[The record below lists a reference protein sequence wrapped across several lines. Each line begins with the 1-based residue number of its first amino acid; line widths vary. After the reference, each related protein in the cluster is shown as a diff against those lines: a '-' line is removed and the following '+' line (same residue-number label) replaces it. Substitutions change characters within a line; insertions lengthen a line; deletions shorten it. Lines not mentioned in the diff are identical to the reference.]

1 MLEMRFLLPV
11 LLCFLLLSAFAQS
24 TPKVGVTMAGG
35 VARGFAY
42 LGALQEL
49 VERGMPLDLI
59 VGTSAGAMV
68 SGLYAS
74 GYSFDTIADIFSE
87 LQHHQTDLARVTFPP
102 TKGLLDIRG
111 LETVYRALVNNQ
123 QLENTSPQL
132 AIMVTKLEVAPSIA
146 LTKGDLTTAMRAS
159 ISLPLLFPA
168 VEIDGH
174 YYADGGLKNPIPVD
188 VARDLGSSVVISIR
202 GLAEPNIKPDNLISS
217 LGLTVAAVTLPVDQ
231 AQADLTLRVKA
242 YDAQYFDFGSA
253 RELIKR
259 GRETAAEHWLEVAK
273 ILEQKNIK
281 LNPIGDPHKNNPVNQ
296 VWRSRLDQ
304 GLNAARVIPAEL
316 TVAPQLELG
325 PSAFDWGTRVGAPS
339 AWGSLGLGLEATSG
353 ILGNFGIAGGYVK
366 LLNAPENS
374 GYARLEYRF
383 SSNLRIAGSF
393 DPGRRPTGA
402 PWELGL
408 EFRETDFGVR
418 LSLDSQAIGL
428 TGTAQAQLGDFKFST
443 SLELRF
449 GENLNPRI
457 ESQIAFKWQ
466 ILGSPWFT
474 RARALIG
481 YSSNTQGFALGSS
494 GLLRAYPEAY
504 LIRSSVLIANLE
516 FGYRFQIPNVLGIA
530 SLEPEIRI
538 FTDFGW
544 DFNSSYLFDAG
555 IGINLP
561 GRWFGFLPFNL
572 GMDLAF
578 GSLGA
583 RVTVFTVLPTVWK

>member
-1 MLEMRFLLPV
+1 MCRLLLV
-11 LLCFLLLSAFAQS
+11 LLFSQILISSVHAQ
-24 TPKVGVTMAGG
+24 KVGVTMAGG

-49 VERGMPLDLI
+49 VMRGMPLDLI

-74 GYSFDTIADIFSE
+74 GYSFDTVADIFSE
-87 LQHHQTDLARVTFPP
+87 LQHHQSDLARVTFPP

-132 AIMVTKLEVAPSIA
+132 AVMVTKLEVAPPIA
-146 LTKGDLTTAMRAS
+146 LTSGDLTTAMRAS
-159 ISLPLLFPA
+159 ISLPIVFPA

-174 YYADGGLKNPIPVD
+174 YYADGGLKNPIPVN
-188 VARDLGSSVVISIR
+188 VARDLGASVVISIR
-202 GLAEPNIKPDNLISS
+202 GLAEPNVKPDNLISS

-231 AQADLTLRVKA
+231 VQPDLYLRVKA
-242 YDAQYFDFGSA
+242 YDTQYFDFSSA

-259 GRETAAEHWLEVAK
+259 GRETASEHWLEVAK

-281 LNPIGDPHKNNPVNQ
+281 LNPPGDPHVNNPVNQ
-296 VWRSRLDQ
+296 VWRSRLEQ
-304 GLNAARVIPAEL
+304 GLNSARAIPAEL
-316 TVAPQLELG
+316 TVAPQIELG
-325 PSAFDWGTRVGAPS
+325 PSAFDWGTRVDAPS
-339 AWGSLGLGLEATSG
+339 AWGSLGLGLEATG
-353 ILGNFGIAGGYVK
+353 GALGNFGIAAGYVK
-366 LLNAPENS
+366 LLNAPESS
-374 GYARLEYRF
+374 GYTKLEYRF
-383 SSNLRIAGSF
+383 SSNLRIYGTF
-393 DPGRRPTGA
+393 DPARRPTGT

-408 EFRETDFGVR
+408 EFQDSDFGVR

-428 TGTAQAQLGDFKFST
+428 TGTARAEIQDFKFSS

-466 ILGSPWFT
+466 ILGTPWFT

-494 GLLRAYPEAY
+494 SLLRAYPEAY
-504 LIRSSVLIANLE
+504 LTRPSVLIANLE
-516 FGYRFQIPNVLGIA
+516 FGYQFQIPNLAGIA

-538 FTDFGW
+538 FSDFGW

-555 IGINLP
+555 LGLNLP

-583 RVTVFTVLPTVWK
+583 RVTVFTVLPLP

>member
-1 MLEMRFLLPV
+1 MLEMRR
-11 LLCFLLLSAFAQS
+11 LLLILMFSQILISSVDAQ
-24 TPKVGVTMAGG
+24 KVGVTMAGG

-87 LQHHQTDLARVTFPP
+87 LQNHQTDLARVTFPP

-111 LETVYRALVNNQ
+111 LETVYRALVDNQ

-132 AIMVTKLEVAPSIA
+132 AVMVTKLEVSPAIA
-146 LTKGDLTTAMRAS
+146 LTSGDLTTAMRAS
-159 ISLPLLFPA
+159 ISLPIIFPA

-202 GLAEPNIKPDNLISS
+202 GLAEPNVKPDNLISS
-217 LGLTVAAVTLPVDQ
+217 LGLTVAAVTLPIDQ
-231 AQADLTLRVKA
+231 AQPDLYIRVKA

-259 GRETAAEHWLEVAK
+259 GRETASEQWLEIAK

-281 LNPIGDPHKNNPVNQ
+281 LNPVGDPHTKNSVNQ
-296 VWRSRLDQ
+296 IWRSRLEQ
-304 GLNAARVIPAEL
+304 GLNAARAIPAEL
-316 TVAPQLELG
+316 TIAPQLELG
-325 PSAFDWGTRVGAPS
+325 PSAFDWGTRTGAPS
-339 AWGSLGLGLEATSG
+339 AWGSLGLGLEATG
-353 ILGNFGIAGGYVK
+353 GALGNFGIAGGYVK
-366 LLNAPENS
+366 LLNAPESS
-374 GYARLEYRF
+374 GYTKLEYRF
-383 SSNLRIAGSF
+383 SSETRVYGSF
-393 DPGRRPTGA
+393 DPARRPTGT

-408 EFRETDFGVR
+408 EYRDADFGVK

-428 TGTAQAQLGDFKFST
+428 TATARVEIQDFKFSS

-474 RARALIG
+474 RARAVIG
-481 YSSNTQGFALGSS
+481 YSSHTPGFALGSS
-494 GLLRAYPEAY
+494 SLLRAYPEAY
-504 LIRSSVLIANLE
+504 LTRPNVLIANLE

-555 IGINLP
+555 IGLNLP

-572 GMDLAF
+572 GIDLAF

-583 RVTVFTVLPTVWK
+583 RVTVFTVLGLP

>member
-1 MLEMRFLLPV
+1 MLEMRFLLPI
-11 LLCFLLLSAFAQS
+11 LLCFALSSAFAQ
-24 TPKVGVTMAGG
+24 KVGVTMAGG

-49 VERGMPLDLI
+49 VTRGMPLDLI

-74 GYSFDTIADIFSE
+74 GYSFDTVADIFSE
-87 LQHHQTDLARVTFPP
+87 LQYHQSDLARVTFPP

-111 LETVYRALVNNQ
+111 LETVYRALVQNQ

-132 AIMVTKLEVAPSIA
+132 AVMVTKLEVAPSIA
-146 LTKGDLTTAMRAS
+146 LTSGDLTTAMRAS
-159 ISLPLLFPA
+159 ISLPIIFPA

-188 VARDLGSSVVISIR
+188 VARNLGSSIVISIR
-202 GLAEPNIKPDNLISS
+202 GLGEPNVKPDNLISS
-217 LGLTVAAVTLPVDQ
+217 LGLTVAAVTLPIDQ
-231 AQADLTLRVKA
+231 AQPDLYIRVKA

-259 GRETAAEHWLEVAK
+259 GRETASEHWLEIAK

-281 LNPIGDPHKNNPVNQ
+281 LNPPGDPHANNPVNQ
-296 VWRSRLDQ
+296 VWRSRLEQ
-304 GLNAARVIPAEL
+304 GLNAARAIPAEL
-316 TVAPQLELG
+316 TVAPQIELA

-339 AWGSLGLGLEATSG
+339 AWGSLGLGLEATGG

-366 LLNAPENS
+366 LLNAPESS
-374 GYARLEYRF
+374 GYAKLEYRF
-383 SSNLRIAGSF
+383 SSNLRIYGSF
-393 DPGRRPTGA
+393 DPARRPTNTS
-402 PWELGL
+402 WELGL
-408 EFRETDFGVR
+408 EFRESDFGVR

-428 TGTAQAQLGDFKFST
+428 TGTVRATVQDFKFSS
-443 SLELRF
+443 SLEFRF

-466 ILGSPWFT
+466 ILGTPWFT

-481 YSSNTQGFALGSS
+481 YSSNSQGFALGSS
-494 GLLRAYPEAY
+494 SLLRAYPEAY
-504 LIRSSVLIANLE
+504 LTRPNVLIANLE

-544 DFNSSYLFDAG
+544 DFNSSTLFDAG
-555 IGINLP
+555 IGVNLP

-572 GMDLAF
+572 GLDLAF

-583 RVTVFTVLPTVWK
+583 RVTVFTVLGLP

>member
-1 MLEMRFLLPV
+1 MLEMRRLLLV
-11 LLCFLLLSAFAQS
+11 LLLSQMLISSVFAQ
-24 TPKVGVTMAGG
+24 KVGVTMAGG

-49 VERGMPLDLI
+49 VMRGMPLDLI

-74 GYSFDTIADIFSE
+74 GYSFDTVADIFSE

-102 TKGLLDIRG
+102 SKGLLDIRG
-111 LETVYRALVNNQ
+111 LETVYRALVDNQ
-123 QLENTSPQL
+123 RLENTSPQL
-132 AIMVTKLEVAPSIA
+132 AVMVTKLEVAPSIA

-159 ISLPLLFPA
+159 ISLPIVFPA

-188 VARDLGSSVVISIR
+188 VARNLGSSVVISIR
-202 GLAEPNIKPDNLISS
+202 GLAEPNVKPDNLISS

-231 AQADLTLRVKA
+231 AQPDLSIRVKA

-259 GRETAAEHWLEVAK
+259 GRETASEHWLEVAK
-273 ILEQKNIK
+273 IFEQKNIK
-281 LNPIGDPHKNNPVNQ
+281 LNPTGDPHTKNSVNQ
-296 VWRSRLDQ
+296 VWRSRLEQ
-304 GLNAARVIPAEL
+304 GLNAARAIPAEL
-316 TVAPQLELG
+316 TIAPQLELG

-339 AWGSLGLGLEATSG
+339 AWGSLGLGLEATG
-353 ILGNFGIAGGYVK
+353 GALGNFGIAGGYVK
-366 LLNAPENS
+366 LLNAPESS

-383 SSNLRIAGSF
+383 SSNLRVYGSF
-393 DPGRRPTGA
+393 DPARRPTNTS
-402 PWELGL
+402 WELGL
-408 EFRETDFGVR
+408 EFRESDFGVK

-428 TGTAQAQLGDFKFST
+428 TGTTRAQLGDFKFSS

-449 GENLNPRI
+449 GENLNPRV

-474 RARALIG
+474 RARALIS
-481 YSSNTQGFALGSS
+481 YSNNTQGFALGSS
-494 GLLRAYPEAY
+494 SLLRAYPEAY
-504 LIRSSVLIANLE
+504 LTRPSVLIANLE

-538 FTDFGW
+538 FSDFGW

-555 IGINLP
+555 IGLNLP

-572 GMDLAF
+572 GIDLAF

>member
-11 LLCFLLLSAFAQS
+11 LLCFLLSSAVAQS
-24 TPKVGVTMAGG
+24 TQKVGVTMAGG

-74 GYSFDTIADIFSE
+74 GYSFDTVADIFSE
-87 LQHHQTDLARVTFPP
+87 LQYHQTDLARVTFPP

-111 LETVYRALVNNQ
+111 LETVYRALVDNQ

-132 AIMVTKLEVAPSIA
+132 AVMVTKLEVAPSIA

-159 ISLPLLFPA
+159 ISLPIVFPA

-202 GLAEPNIKPDNLISS
+202 GLAEPNVKPDNLISS

-231 AQADLTLRVKA
+231 AQPDLYIRVKA
-242 YDAQYFDFGSA
+242 YDAQYFDFSSV

-259 GRETAAEHWLEVAK
+259 GRETASEHWLEIAK

-281 LNPIGDPHKNNPVNQ
+281 LNPVGDPHSKNPINQ
-296 VWRSRLDQ
+296 IWRSRLER
-304 GLNAARVIPAEL
+304 GLNAARAIPAEL
-316 TVAPQLELG
+316 TIAPQIELG
-325 PSAFDWGTRVGAPS
+325 PSAFDWGTRVGAPN
-339 AWGSLGLGLEATSG
+339 AWGSLGLGLEATG
-353 ILGNFGIAGGYVK
+353 GVLGNFGIAGGYVK
-366 LLNAPENS
+366 LLNIPESS
-374 GYARLEYRF
+374 GYTKLEYRF
-383 SSNLRIAGSF
+383 SSNLRVYGIF
-393 DPGRRPTGA
+393 DPARRPMNTS
-402 PWELGL
+402 WELGL
-408 EFRETDFGVR
+408 EFHNSDFGVR
-418 LSLDSQAIGL
+418 LSVDSQAIGL
-428 TGTAQAQLGDFKFST
+428 TGTARAQSQDFKFSS
-443 SLELRF
+443 SLEFRF

-466 ILGSPWFT
+466 ILGTPWFT

-494 GLLRAYPEAY
+494 SLLRAYPESY
-504 LIRSSVLIANLE
+504 LTRPSVLIANLE
-516 FGYRFQIPNVLGIA
+516 FGYRFQIPNLAGIA

-544 DFNSSYLFDAG
+544 DFNSSTLFDAG
-555 IGINLP
+555 IGLNLP

-583 RVTVFTVLPTVWK
+583 RVTVFTVLGLP

>member
-1 MLEMRFLLPV
+1 MLEMRRLLLV
-11 LLCFLLLSAFAQS
+11 LLFSQILISSVHAQ
-24 TPKVGVTMAGG
+24 KVGVTMAGG

-49 VERGMPLDLI
+49 VARGMPLDLI

-74 GYSFDTIADIFSE
+74 GYSFDTVSDIFSE
-87 LQHHQTDLARVTFPP
+87 LQHHQSDLARVTFPP

-111 LETVYRALVNNQ
+111 LETVYRALVDNQ

-132 AIMVTKLEVAPSIA
+132 AVMVTKLEVSPSIA

-159 ISLPLLFPA
+159 ISLPIVFPA
-168 VEIDGH
+168 VEIDGQ

-202 GLAEPNIKPDNLISS
+202 GLGEPNVKPDNLISS

-231 AQADLTLRVKA
+231 AQPDLFIRVKA

-259 GRETAAEHWLEVAK
+259 GRETASEHWLEIAK

-281 LNPIGDPHKNNPVNQ
+281 LNPPGDPHTNNSVNQ
-296 VWRSRLDQ
+296 LWRSRLDQ
-304 GLNAARVIPAEL
+304 GLNAARAIPAEL
-316 TVAPQLELG
+316 TIAPQLELE

-339 AWGSLGLGLEATSG
+339 AWGSLGLGLEATGG

-366 LLNAPENS
+366 LLNTPESS
-374 GYARLEYRF
+374 GYAKLEYRF
-383 SSNLRIAGSF
+383 SSNLRVYGSF
-393 DPGRRPTGA
+393 DPARRPTGA
-402 PWELGL
+402 LWELGL
-408 EFRETDFGVR
+408 EYRETDFSVK

-428 TGTAQAQLGDFKFST
+428 TGTARAQIQDFKFST

-457 ESQIAFKWQ
+457 ESQIALKWQ

-481 YSSNTQGFALGSS
+481 YSSNIQGFALGSS
-494 GLLRAYPEAY
+494 SLLRAYPEAY
-504 LIRSSVLIANLE
+504 LTRPSVLIANLE
-516 FGYRFQIPNVLGIA
+516 FGYRFQIPNLAGIA
-530 SLEPEIRI
+530 SLEPEIRV

-544 DFNSSYLFDAG
+544 DFNSSTLFDAG
-555 IGINLP
+555 IGLNLP

-572 GMDLAF
+572 GLDLAF

-583 RVTVFTVLPTVWK
+583 RVTVFTVLGLP

>member
-1 MLEMRFLLPV
+1 MLEMRRLLLV
-11 LLCFLLLSAFAQS
+11 LLFSQILVSSTFAQ
-24 TPKVGVTMAGG
+24 KVGVTMAGG

-49 VERGMPLDLI
+49 VMRGMPLDLI

-74 GYSFDTIADIFSE
+74 GYSFDTVADIFSE
-87 LQHHQTDLARVTFPP
+87 LQHHQNDLARVTFPP

-146 LTKGDLTTAMRAS
+146 LTSGDLTTAMRAS
-159 ISLPLLFPA
+159 ISLPIVFPA

-188 VARDLGSSVVISIR
+188 VARNLGSSVVISIR
-202 GLAEPNIKPDNLISS
+202 GLGEPNVKPDNLISS

-231 AQADLTLRVKA
+231 AQPDLTVRVKA

-259 GRETAAEHWLEVAK
+259 GRETASENWLEIAK

-281 LNPIGDPHKNNPVNQ
+281 LNPVGDPHSKNPVNQ
-296 VWRSRLDQ
+296 LWRSRLEQ
-304 GLNAARVIPAEL
+304 GLNLARVIPAEL
-316 TVAPQLELG
+316 TMAPQIELG

-339 AWGSLGLGLEATSG
+339 AWGSLGLGLEATGG

-366 LLNAPENS
+366 LLNAPESS

-383 SSNLRIAGSF
+383 SSDLRVYGTF
-393 DPGRRPTGA
+393 DPARRPTNTS
-402 PWELGL
+402 WELGI
-408 EFRETDFGVR
+408 EFRDSDFGIR

-428 TGTAQAQLGDFKFST
+428 TGTARAEFQDFRFSS
-443 SLELRF
+443 SLEFRF

-494 GLLRAYPEAY
+494 SLLRAYPEAY
-504 LIRSSVLIANLE
+504 LTRPSVLIANLE

>member
-11 LLCFLLLSAFAQS
+11 LLCFLLSSAFAQT

-49 VERGMPLDLI
+49 VTRGMPLDLI

-74 GYSFDTIADIFSE
+74 GYSFDTVADIFSE

-111 LETVYRALVNNQ
+111 LETVYRALVDNQ

-132 AIMVTKLEVAPSIA
+132 AVMVTKLEVAPSIA
-146 LTKGDLTTAMRAS
+146 LTKGDLTSAMRAS

-188 VARDLGSSVVISIR
+188 VARELGSSVVISIR
-202 GLAEPNIKPDNLISS
+202 GLAEPNVKPDNLISS

-231 AQADLTLRVKA
+231 AQPDLYIRVKA

-253 RELIKR
+253 RELIQR
-259 GRETAAEHWLEVAK
+259 GRETASEHWLEVAK

-281 LNPIGDPHKNNPVNQ
+281 LNPIGDPHQNNRINQ
-296 VWRSRLDQ
+296 VWHSRLEQ
-304 GLNAARVIPAEL
+304 GLNAARAIPAEL
-316 TVAPQLELG
+316 TVAPQIELA
-325 PSAFDWGTRVGAPS
+325 PSAFDWGTRVDAPS
-339 AWGSLGLGLEATSG
+339 AWGSLGLGLEATGG

-366 LLNAPENS
+366 LLNAPESS

-383 SSNLRIAGSF
+383 SSNLRVYGTF
-393 DPGRRPTGA
+393 DPARRPTNTS
-402 PWELGL
+402 WELGL
-408 EFRETDFGVR
+408 EYRDADFGVK

-428 TGTAQAQLGDFKFST
+428 TATARAEFSDFKFSS
-443 SLELRF
+443 SLEFRF
-449 GENLNPRI
+449 GENLSPRI

-481 YSSNTQGFALGSS
+481 YSSNTPGFALGSS
-494 GLLRAYPEAY
+494 SLLRAYPEAY
-504 LIRSSVLIANLE
+504 LTRPSVLIANLE

-530 SLEPEIRI
+530 SLAPEIRI

-544 DFNSSYLFDAG
+544 DFNSSSLFDAG
-555 IGINLP
+555 IGLNLP

-572 GMDLAF
+572 GLDLAF

-583 RVTVFTVLPTVWK
+583 RVTVFTVLGLP

>member
-11 LLCFLLLSAFAQS
+11 LLCFSLSSAFAQT

-74 GYSFDTIADIFSE
+74 GYSFDAIADIFSE
-87 LQHHQTDLARVTFPP
+87 LQNHQTDLARVTFPP

-132 AIMVTKLEVAPSIA
+132 AIMVTKLEVSPPIA

-159 ISLPLLFPA
+159 ISLPIVFPA

-202 GLAEPNIKPDNLISS
+202 GLAEPNVKPDNLISS
-217 LGLTVAAVTLPVDQ
+217 LGLTVAAVTLPVNQ
-231 AQADLTLRVKA
+231 AQPDLYLRVKA

-259 GRETAAEHWLEVAK
+259 GRETASENWLEIAK
-273 ILEQKNIK
+273 ILQQKNIK
-281 LNPIGDPHKNNPVNQ
+281 LNPPGDPHAKNSVNQ
-296 VWRSRLDQ
+296 VWRSRLEQ
-304 GLNAARVIPAEL
+304 GLNLARAIPAEL
-316 TVAPQLELG
+316 TIAPQLELG

-339 AWGSLGLGLEATSG
+339 AWGSLGLGLEATG
-353 ILGNFGIAGGYVK
+353 GVLGNFGIAAGYVK
-366 LLNAPENS
+366 LLNAPESS
-374 GYARLEYRF
+374 GYAKLEYRF
-383 SSNLRIAGSF
+383 SSNLRVYGSF
-393 DPGRRPTGA
+393 DPARRPANTS
-402 PWELGL
+402 WELGL
-408 EFRETDFGVR
+408 EFQDSDFGVK

-428 TGTAQAQLGDFKFST
+428 TGTARTQLGDFKFSS

-481 YSSNTQGFALGSS
+481 YASNTQGFALGSS
-494 GLLRAYPEAY
+494 SLLRAYPEAY
-504 LIRSSVLIANLE
+504 LTRPSVLIANLE
-516 FGYRFQIPNVLGIA
+516 FGYRFQIPNLAGIA

-555 IGINLP
+555 IGLNLP

-572 GMDLAF
+572 GIDLAF
-578 GSLGA
+578 GSVGA
-583 RVTVFTVLPTVWK
+583 RVTVFTVLGLP

>member
-1 MLEMRFLLPV
+1 MLEMRRLLLV
-11 LLCFLLLSAFAQS
+11 LLFSQILISSVFAQ
-24 TPKVGVTMAGG
+24 KVGVTMAGG

-49 VERGMPLDLI
+49 VMRGMPLDLI
-59 VGTSAGAMV
+59 IGTSAGAMV

-74 GYSFDTIADIFSE
+74 GYSFDTVADIFSE
-87 LQHHQTDLARVTFPP
+87 LQYYQSDLARVTFPP

-111 LETVYRALVNNQ
+111 LETVYRALVQNQ

-132 AIMVTKLEVAPSIA
+132 AVMVTKLEVAPSIA
-146 LTKGDLTTAMRAS
+146 LTSGDLTTAMRAS
-159 ISLPLLFPA
+159 ISLPIVFPA

-202 GLAEPNIKPDNLISS
+202 GLAEPNVKPDNLISS

-231 AQADLTLRVKA
+231 AQPDLYIRVKA

-259 GRETAAEHWLEVAK
+259 GRETASEQWLEIAK

-281 LNPIGDPHKNNPVNQ
+281 LNPVGDPHTKNSVNQ
-296 VWRSRLDQ
+296 IWRSRLEQ
-304 GLNAARVIPAEL
+304 GLNSARAIPAEL
-316 TVAPQLELG
+316 TVAPQIELG

-339 AWGSLGLGLEATSG
+339 AWGSLGLGLEATGG

-366 LLNAPENS
+366 LLNAPESS
-374 GYARLEYRF
+374 GHAKLEYRF
-383 SSNLRIAGSF
+383 SSNVRIAGSF
-393 DPGRRPTGA
+393 DPARRPIGA

-408 EFRETDFGVR
+408 EFRNSDFGVK

-428 TGTAQAQLGDFKFST
+428 TGTARAQLNDFEFST
-443 SLELRF
+443 TLELRF

-481 YSSNTQGFALGSS
+481 YTSNTQGFALGSS
-494 GLLRAYPEAY
+494 SLLRAYPESY
-504 LIRSSVLIANLE
+504 LTRPSVLIANLE
-516 FGYRFQIPNVLGIA
+516 FGYRFQIPNLAGIA

-555 IGINLP
+555 IGLNLP

-572 GMDLAF
+572 GMDLAV